1 METEKVGSMQE
12 EQCTFWL
19 SGAFAVSGNSLCFQE
34 DIFRCVPSY
43 KSTKWN
49 PLQG

>member
-1 METEKVGSMQE
+1 METEKVGSAQE

-19 SGAFAVSGNSLCFQE
+19 SGAFTVSGSSLCFQG
-34 DIFRCVPSY
+34 DIFRCVPSC
-43 KSTKWN
+43 KGIKWN